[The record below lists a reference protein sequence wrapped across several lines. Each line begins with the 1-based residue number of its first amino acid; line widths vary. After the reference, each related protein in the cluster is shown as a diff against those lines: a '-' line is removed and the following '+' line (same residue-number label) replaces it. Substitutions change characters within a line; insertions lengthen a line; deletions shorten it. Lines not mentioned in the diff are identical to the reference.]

1 MDAPREGEGSVST
14 RRVVGTLGLAVI
26 ALGVFGACSLVQSLD
41 YLQADLGKDAG
52 SLDDAG
58 DAGVDAATGI
68 VVAGDQTSPDQLVQ
82 DATSLYW
89 LAGIDLVTVPKA
101 GGAPRKLATVQDAV
115 ALAADPGT
123 TGNLYLAVKQSV
135 VSVPKAGG
143 APLPVFNVQGP
154 TTLLTSTVAT
164 DDDSIFVL
172 EVDDNDAVGSVR
184 RMQKDGGAAQVVSAD
199 GGAPY
204 SLVADSRAAVWYDDT
219 AASFF
224 SLARGAAPPA
234 TGISLGAGVPVINT
248 TSRQIAMD
256 TDTIYFVDV
265 DDLDKTVIR
274 SRKRDPSGSAVTIFR
289 GTTEDLP
296 SIAVAGSFV
305 YAVETVANAVVRVP
319 KAGGSLEVVVS
330 GLDKPTSVVADDAF
344 IYFAESAIANKGSIR
359 KLPLPK

>member
-1 MDAPREGEGSVST
+1 MSA
-14 RRVVGTLGLAVI
+14 RRIVATLGVAVS
-26 ALGVFGACSLVQSLD
+26 ALVAFGACSLVQSLD
-41 YLQADLGKDAG
+41 YLQSDLGKDAG
-52 SLDDAG
+52 NVDDAG

-143 APLPVFNVQGP
+143 APVPVFNVQGP
-154 TTLLTSTVAT
+154 ATLLAETVAT
-164 DDDSIFVL
+164 DDDSLFVHEL
-172 EVDDNDAVGSVR
+172 DENDAVGFVR
-184 RMQKDGGAAQVVSAD
+184 RMQKDGGAPQLVSAD
-199 GGAPY
+199 GGAPF
-204 SLVADSRAAVWYDDT
+204 SLVADSKAAVWYDDT

-234 TGISLGAGVPVINT
+234 IGISLGAGVPVINT

-256 TDTIYFVDV
+256 ADTIYFVDI
-265 DDLDKTVIR
+265 DDLSKTLIR
-274 SRKRDPSGSAVTIFR
+274 SRKREPAGSAVTIFR
-289 GTTEDLP
+289 GTDEDIP
-296 SIAVAGSFV
+296 SIAVGGSFV
-305 YAVETVANAVVRVP
+305 YAVETVGNAVVRLP
-319 KAGGSLEVVVS
+319 KAGGNLEVVVK
-330 GLDKPTSVVADDAF
+330 GLDKPTSLVVDDAF

-359 KLPLPK
+359 KIPLPK